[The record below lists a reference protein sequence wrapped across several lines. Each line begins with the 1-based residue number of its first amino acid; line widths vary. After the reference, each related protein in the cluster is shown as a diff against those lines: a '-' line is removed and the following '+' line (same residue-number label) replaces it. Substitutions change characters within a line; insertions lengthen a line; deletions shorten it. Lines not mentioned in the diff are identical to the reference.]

1 MEINELIENKINN
14 LDITENYAAI
24 LGQSPSKGA
33 KSPKL
38 WNAAFSGL
46 NFSAFMYPFDVL
58 PKNLGALINNLR
70 KDKKFIGGSI
80 AAPYKTDVIKY
91 IDYVEENVKAIGAVN
106 CIYRDKNGKLVGTNT
121 DGAGALWSLQ
131 SAYGNIAGVKVL
143 ILGAGG
149 AAAAVASYVGKAIG
163 EKGKIFISNRDK
175 KKTHELSQKL
185 SSTCHV
191 GELSW
196 PVSIEDTKDIDI
208 IINCTSV
215 GFENPI
221 KDQNGFYSLK
231 FYTPLGKIKNNIR
244 LSQLE
249 NFNSKY
255 AYEAAKDIAENFYET
270 NRFLS
275 QHKKILIFDIVY
287 QPQITSL
294 IFMSNL
300 IGHKT
305 LTGIGMNLEQAVIA
319 FDITTSATGKR
330 NLDQDEVRKFMIK
343 AV

>member
-58 PKNLGALINNLR
+58 PKNLCALIDSLR

-143 ILGAGG
+143 NLFF
-149 AAAAVASYVGKAIG
+149 YVFVLQVLVPFPFA
-163 EKGKIFISNRDK
+163 FSF
-175 KKTHELSQKL
+175 
-185 SSTCHV
+185 SSLLFFSSCCHDH
-191 GELSW
+191 
-196 PVSIEDTKDIDI
+196 PPRPFYVSRF
-208 IINCTSV
+208 V
-215 GFENPI
+215 
-221 KDQNGFYSLK
+221 SLLCR
-231 FYTPLGKIKNNIR
+231 TVSL
-244 LSQLE
+244 
-249 NFNSKY
+249 
-255 AYEAAKDIAENFYET
+255 
-270 NRFLS
+270 FLS
-275 QHKKILIFDIVY
+275 L
-287 QPQITSL
+287 L
-294 IFMSNL
+294 
-300 IGHKT
+300 
-305 LTGIGMNLEQAVIA
+305 
-319 FDITTSATGKR
+319 
-330 NLDQDEVRKFMIK
+330 
-343 AV
+343 